1 MLTIEEIRNIF
12 FFIFQIKACFY
23 SNFVKSEQV
32 SHRQK
37 KKKKKKAPGKNQP
50 TDSRSQRKMGVKSA
64 LFTKCCDN

>member
-1 MLTIEEIRNIF
+1 MLTIEEIRNNF

-37 KKKKKKAPGKNQP
+37 KKKRPVKINPLIAVLKGKWE
-50 TDSRSQRKMGVKSA
+50 
-64 LFTKCCDN
+64 